1 MHALLQRNNLVM
13 FLLNIDPFRL
23 IKTATM
29 KRTGVLILPI
39 QIDTIST
46 NRFHFP
52 PDHSLIILSN

>member
-23 IKTATM
+23 IKTATV
-29 KRTGVLILPI
+29 KRKGVLILPI
-39 QIDTIST
+39 QIDTICT
-46 NRFHFP
+46 NHFHFP